1 MKLLR
6 NSTFAKLDTSQQAR
20 FKTLLS
26 GAQMSETNLIRSLI
40 DQLDSAD
47 PSASSLLSKRLLEY
61 GSTAVPHLI
70 EALLY
75 TRLPRSWRAANILA
89 QIDDPRW
96 FVPMVMAVRA
106 ENPLLGHAAVN
117 ALAERYPKQAIAPL
131 VAALPNCHSIVQ
143 LRIIAVLEELHATES
158 VLQLIEL
165 LALTD
170 SPTMRAAILQAL
182 GALGDKSMINIPQ
195 QYLDDPD
202 PHVRKH
208 ARKCVAKLGAPL
220 VDTGSL
226 NSTA

>member
-1 MKLLR
+1 
-6 NSTFAKLDTSQQAR
+6 
-20 FKTLLS
+20 
-26 GAQMSETNLIRSLI
+26 MSESNLIQSLI

-47 PSASSLLSKRLLEY
+47 PFTSNLLSKRLLEY
-61 GSTAVPHLI
+61 GSAAVPQLI

-131 VAALPNCHSIVQ
+131 VAALPSCHSIVQ
-143 LRIIAVLEELHATES
+143 LRIIAIMEELHATEA

-170 SPTMRAAILQAL
+170 SAAMRAALLQAL
-182 GALGDKSMINIPQ
+182 GTLGDKSLINIAQ

-202 PHVRKH
+202 PHVRRH
-208 ARKCVAKLGAPL
+208 ARKCVAKLDAPR
-220 VDTGSL
+220 VDL
-226 NSTA
+226 NLLDAASSQSA